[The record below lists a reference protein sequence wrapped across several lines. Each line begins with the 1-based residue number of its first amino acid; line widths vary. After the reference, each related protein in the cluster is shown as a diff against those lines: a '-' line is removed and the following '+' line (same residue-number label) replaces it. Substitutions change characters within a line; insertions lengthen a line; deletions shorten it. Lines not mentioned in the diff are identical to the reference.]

1 MSTHHYPLSNVL
13 ELQTNMA
20 LIPDKYTCNDAQIT
34 MVMSQLLIFRAKV
47 NQITINDTLTN
58 RRITRVSIL
67 SSKSL
72 ATRE

>member
-13 ELQTNMA
+13 ELQTNTA
-20 LIPDKYTCNDAQIT
+20 LISDKYTCNDAQIT
-34 MVMSQLLIFRAKV
+34 MVMSQLLIFKAKV

>member
-13 ELQTNMA
+13 ELQTNTA

-34 MVMSQLLIFRAKV
+34 MVMSQLIIFRAKV